1 MAKKFL
7 ISLIVILLPI
17 FAKEIKIGYIDSQKI
32 LAEYKATAEQKKIFD
47 QEVQNY
53 KDRASEMQKKVAQL
67 KSELESQKL
76 VLSEAARAT
85 KMEEIER
92 LTKQYE
98 DFVQQVW
105 GPQGKIEEKNA
116 ELMAPLIKKIN
127 EVVETIAKGEGFTMI
142 LDISQGGIVYAQE
155 GLNITDD
162 VIKELNKEYEPV
174 VITPTKRK
182 TIAIFPL
189 FEGNSEAKEKDLGD
203 LCQTYL
209 YSATKLLPKYDYI
222 RSFQVKNA
230 LLRRGLTKNVEE
242 RVCIEIGRELAADY
256 IIVGTVNKTGN
267 KIDFELK
274 MIETR
279 SEKEMNKSSDSAEDL
294 EQKLQEK
301 LGDTLK
307 RLLAKLTE

>member
-1 MAKKFL
+1 MKRHLLSFFL
-7 ISLIVILLPI
+7 TLFVPIL
-17 FAKEIKIGYIDSQKI
+17 AKEIKIGYIDSQRI
-32 LAEYKATAEQKKIFD
+32 LTEYKATAEQKKVFD

-53 KDRASEMQKKVAQL
+53 KDRANEMQKKIEVL

-76 VLSEAARAT
+76 VLTDAARAT
-85 KMEEIER
+85 KSEEIAR
-92 LTKQYE
+92 LTRQYE

-127 EVVETIAKGEGFTMI
+127 ETIETIAKAEGFTLI
-142 LDISQGGIVYAQE
+142 LDIAQGGIVYAQE

-174 VITPTKRK
+174 VIPPTKRK

-203 LCQTYL
+203 LSQTYL
-209 YSATKLLPKYDYI
+209 YTSTKLLPKFDYI
-222 RSFQVKNA
+222 KSFQVKNG
-230 LLRRGLTKNVEE
+230 LLRRGLSKNIED
-242 RVCIEIGRELAADY
+242 RVAIDIGRELAADY
-256 IIVGTVNKTGN
+256 IVVGVINKTGN

-274 MIETR
+274 LIEIR
-279 SEKEMNKSSDSAEDL
+279 GEKEINKSSGSAEDL

-301 LGDTLK
+301 LGDALK
-307 RLLAKLTE
+307 RLLGKISE